1 MSDERKATTDETQIQ
16 SNELVDSEGRTRFS
30 EKVLIAIVH
39 EAISG
44 MDGLEEVKQKVTD
57 IINIFGSGHKGIE
70 VEFEDEGIRVLLNV
84 VGQYGEELH
93 KVSKRIRQHVK
104 SELERQTGLNVIEV
118 NVMIEDLQS
127 EKQNSPKESSINDED
142 AEVD

>member
-104 SELERQTGLNVIEV
+104 SELERQTGLNVLEV